1 MQIVTNHSK
10 RNNMKNSL
18 QLLIAMLILVGLS
31 SCGGGGGSAAPQVTG
46 CCQTEG
52 CKVGS
57 TGGVFYVE
65 SCTFTKVSRETTIVG
80 HPMPNNLICT
90 ADKAVWGCQ

>member
-18 QLLIAMLILVGLS
+18 QLPIAMLILAGLS

-52 CKVGS
+52 CKGS